1 MANNLTVREEM
12 KKIFFVAV
20 LYSVMNIFSAK
31 AQSEIYGQPYTI
43 YNGDTIQYYSLPMVD
58 IVDYVSPNAKA
69 EVRKYLKLRRDV
81 LRVYPYAKLAAAE
94 LKFINDSMANIK
106 NERAQKKFVKQRED
120 ELKAK
125 FEAELKK
132 LTMTQGRILIKL
144 IDRETGNTSYA
155 LVKELRGNLSA
166 FFWQG
171 LARLFGSSL
180 KSQYDAAG
188 EDAGIEQIVQAIER
202 GELSVVKK

>member
-1 MANNLTVREEM
+1 MADILTVGDAM
-12 KKIFFVAV
+12 KKIFVFISI
-20 LYSVMNIFSAK
+20 LSATACIAF
-31 AQSEIYGQPYTI
+31 AQQETYGQPWTV

-58 IVDYVSPNAKA
+58 IVDYVSANAKK
-69 EVRKYLKLRRDV
+69 EVRDYLKLRRNV
-81 LRVYPYAKLAAAE
+81 IRVYPYAKLAAAE
-94 LKFINDSMANIK
+94 LKFINDSMANIP
-106 NERAQKKFVKQRED
+106 NERARKKFVKKRED
-120 ELKAK
+120 EIKAK

-171 LARLFGSSL
+171 LAKLFGSNL
-180 KSQYDAAG
+180 KTEYNAEG
-188 EDAGIEQIVQAIER
+188 EDAAIEQICRAIER

>member
-1 MANNLTVREEM
+1 MADILTVVDAM
-12 KKIFFVAV
+12 KKIFVFISI
-20 LYSVMNIFSAK
+20 LSATACIAF
-31 AQSEIYGQPYTI
+31 AQQETYGQPWTV

-58 IVDYVSPNAKA
+58 IVDYVSANAKK
-69 EVRKYLKLRRDV
+69 EVRDYLKLRRNV
-81 LRVYPYAKLAAAE
+81 IRVYPYAKLAAAE
-94 LKFINDSMANIK
+94 LKFINDSMANIP
-106 NERAQKKFVKQRED
+106 NERARKKFVKKRED
-120 ELKAK
+120 EIKAK

-132 LTMTQGRILIKL
+132 LTMTQERILIKL

-171 LARLFGSSL
+171 LAKLFGSNL
-180 KSQYDAAG
+180 KTEYNAEG
-188 EDAGIEQIVQAIER
+188 EDAAIEQICRAIER

>member
-1 MANNLTVREEM
+1 LADILTVGDAM
-12 KKIFFVAV
+12 KKIFVFISM
-20 LYSVMNIFSAK
+20 LSATACIAF
-31 AQSEIYGQPYTI
+31 AQQETYGQPWTV

-58 IVDYVSPNAKA
+58 IVDYVSANAKK
-69 EVRKYLKLRRDV
+69 EVRDYLKLRRNV
-81 LRVYPYAKLAAAE
+81 IRVYPYAKLAAAE
-94 LKFINDSMANIK
+94 LKFINDSMANIP
-106 NERAQKKFVKQRED
+106 NERARKKFVKKRED
-120 ELKAK
+120 EIKAK

-171 LARLFGSSL
+171 LAKLFGSNL
-180 KSQYDAAG
+180 KTEYNAEG
-188 EDAGIEQIVQAIER
+188 EDAAIEQICRAIER

>member
-1 MANNLTVREEM
+1 MADILTVGDAM
-12 KKIFFVAV
+12 KKIFVFISM
-20 LYSVMNIFSAK
+20 LSATACIAF
-31 AQSEIYGQPYTI
+31 AQQETYGQPWTV

-58 IVDYVSPNAKA
+58 IVDYVSANAKK
-69 EVRKYLKLRRDV
+69 EVRDYLKLRRNV
-81 LRVYPYAKLAAAE
+81 IRVYPYAKLAAAE
-94 LKFINDSMANIK
+94 LKFINDSMANIP
-106 NERAQKKFVKQRED
+106 NERARKKFVKKRED
-120 ELKAK
+120 EIKAK

-171 LARLFGSSL
+171 LAKLFGSNL
-180 KSQYDAAG
+180 KTEYNAEG
-188 EDAGIEQIVQAIER
+188 EDAAIEQICRAIER

>member
-1 MANNLTVREEM
+1 MADILTVVDAM
-12 KKIFFVAV
+12 KKIFVFISI
-20 LYSVMNIFSAK
+20 LSATACIAF
-31 AQSEIYGQPYTI
+31 AQQETYGQPWTV

-58 IVDYVSPNAKA
+58 IVDYVSANAKK
-69 EVRKYLKLRRDV
+69 EVRDYLKLRRNV
-81 LRVYPYAKLAAAE
+81 IRVYPYAKLAAAE
-94 LKFINDSMANIK
+94 LKFINDSMANIP
-106 NERAQKKFVKQRED
+106 NERARKKFVKKRED
-120 ELKAK
+120 EIKAK

-171 LARLFGSSL
+171 LAKLFGSNL
-180 KSQYDAAG
+180 KTEYNAEG
-188 EDAGIEQIVQAIER
+188 EDAAIEQICRAIER

>member
-1 MANNLTVREEM
+1 MADILTATRVM
-12 KKIFFVAV
+12 KKLLFLTGVFFVGIISTYAQHEV
-20 LYSVMNIFSAK
+20 YS
-31 AQSEIYGQPYTI
+31 QPWTV

-58 IVDYVSPNAKA
+58 IVDYVSANAKK
-69 EVRKYLKLRRDV
+69 EVREYLKLRRNV
-81 LRVYPYAKLAAAE
+81 IKVYPYAKLAAAE
-94 LKFINDSMANIK
+94 LKFINDSMANIP
-106 NERAQKKFVKQRED
+106 NERTRKKFVKQRED
-120 ELKAK
+120 ELKEK

-171 LARLFGSSL
+171 LAKLFGSSL
-180 KSQYDAAG
+180 KTEYDADG
-188 EDAGIEQIVQAIER
+188 EDAAIEQICRAIER
-202 GELSVVKK
+202 GELSVAKK